1 MCRRLVFLACT
12 LVSWLHLICGLSRD
26 ASHRVLK
33 VLGIIITMVTTDT
46 ASAGK
51 HEIPMDVRTAMKRL
65 AIEPV
70 INRSICCPKC
80 YRAYSLEELPQIC
93 LAREANSSSCNT
105 PLWVERQTRAGP
117 KIDFPSWLSHFLSRP
132 GMEPLLRKSHL
143 HTPNP
148 NRMSSI
154 WDSPAWQSLGSFTRT
169 FNNLVFAFYIDWFNP
184 FLNKIAGKSA
194 SCGAIMANTFF
205 EPTSTTITALCDPVM
220 EQFLEMWHGK
230 LIPTYDHPDGDMYH
244 VLALK
249 KALGFAGHRSHN
261 FCSFCKLQRA
271 EIDRLDHENFE
282 PRSGAEHLHWSK
294 AWLYAATQTIRKK
307 IFKDHGC
314 RWAHQVLGH
323 HARLKWG
330 IGFDAATGRNEDDA
344 IFAATS
350 SDSDVEMLAE
360 LQHDSMIAG
369 DALPSVQ
376 RSRAA
381 SFVFMT
387 DLGEPE
393 DDGDYD
399 NDEGIYSSEKPFQKI
414 FDSEA
419 MATIHAGL
427 AGVADNWLVLFTI
440 FFPLIIPELWHH
452 SSSSPKDKKL
462 LDNFDDLMTATN
474 ILVSYTVTPAEA
486 DIYLEHYLKYLRT
499 SRSLFPGLT
508 TRPNHHYAIHNG
520 AQLKWWGPLV
530 KLSEA
535 MYETHN
541 GSLQKIKTNNH
552 MWEFDLTMLR
562 QISRRGRLLASIRDG
577 ASVPNANS
585 VVSEVLKVL
594 LPNNLAEFSTEG
606 IHSGA
611 TKQLAREDEAA
622 YNGSGI
628 LLDSPTYELLLNYWN
643 QSYSPSYIRAKE
655 LTYNIIDGDIPVFP
669 SRAVFLSHFE
679 HKTRLYSMYERHHGN
694 SSISFLHPSTG
705 HKDIGFIKSVWSLAL
720 QGEARTM
727 IIVQPH
733 LALNVADEA
742 RTPYLSR
749 PGLACSVKYTSPTSP
764 RVPVVVECRHVISHV
779 AYFPRPTG
787 TYGVKQE
794 ITIFVDSL
802 HRNRD

>member
-1 MCRRLVFLACT
+1 
-12 LVSWLHLICGLSRD
+12 
-26 ASHRVLK
+26 
-33 VLGIIITMVTTDT
+33 
-46 ASAGK
+46 
-51 HEIPMDVRTAMKRL
+51 
-65 AIEPV
+65 
-70 INRSICCPKC
+70 
-80 YRAYSLEELPQIC
+80 
-93 LAREANSSSCNT
+93 
-105 PLWVERQTRAGP
+105 
-117 KIDFPSWLSHFLSRP
+117 
-132 GMEPLLRKSHL
+132 
-143 HTPNP
+143 
-148 NRMSSI
+148 MSSI

-230 LIPTYDHPDGDMYH
+230 LIPTHDHPDGDMYH

-314 RWAHQVLGH
+314 RWASPNILPYRDAVRHQVLGVMHNWLEGILQH

-350 SDSDVEMLAE
+350 SDSDVEMVDADEDSLAAELAE

-369 DALPSVQ
+369 DALPSAQ

-387 DLGEPE
+387 DVEDAAAHDELGEPE

-427 AGVADNWLVLFTI
+427 AGVVIPSWIDRPPVNLGEKSHGKLKADNWLVLFTI

-452 SSSSPKDKKL
+452 CSSSPKDKKL

-520 AQLKWWGPLV
+520 VQLKWWGPLV

-552 MWEFDLTMLR
+552 MC
-562 QISRRGRLLASIRDG
+562 
-577 ASVPNANS
+577 
-585 VVSEVLKVL
+585 K
-594 LPNNLAEFSTEG
+594 NN
-606 IHSGA
+606 
-611 TKQLAREDEAA
+611 
-622 YNGSGI
+622 
-628 LLDSPTYELLLNYWN
+628 
-643 QSYSPSYIRAKE
+643 
-655 LTYNIIDGDIPVFP
+655 
-669 SRAVFLSHFE
+669 
-679 HKTRLYSMYERHHGN
+679 
-694 SSISFLHPSTG
+694 
-705 HKDIGFIKSVWSLAL
+705 
-720 QGEARTM
+720 
-727 IIVQPH
+727 
-733 LALNVADEA
+733 
-742 RTPYLSR
+742 
-749 PGLACSVKYTSPTSP
+749 
-764 RVPVVVECRHVISHV
+764 
-779 AYFPRPTG
+779 
-787 TYGVKQE
+787 
-794 ITIFVDSL
+794 
-802 HRNRD
+802 